1 LVSRKNPLSSCSL
14 SSSVKMGK
22 NSFFIGCLWVL
33 QLSRIKI
40 QMESVS
46 HDTLLETCIN
56 SDFVPDN
63 LWCWLN
69 VKDFKKHK
77 IP

>member
-1 LVSRKNPLSSCSL
+1 
-14 SSSVKMGK
+14 
-22 NSFFIGCLWVL
+22 VL

-63 LWCWLN
+63 LSCWLN